1 MESAVERVVTMQSAV
16 ERVINTMWE
25 RYHEPL
31 TLADMADT
39 AIFSRFYFSRVFRS
53 VTGTS
58 PGRFLTAIRLYKA
71 KNLLLQTSASVTEVS
86 YLVGYNSPGTFST
99 RFTRSVG
106 MSPGQFR
113 ELSRVGIAIPNSAP
127 LATTRPGIV
136 HGWLSAPPT
145 GRSIRTYVGAFDST
159 IPEGRP
165 RACTMLD
172 SPGPFQLDDLAAGK
186 YFIHAVAVARHE
198 LDPRPWAR
206 RPLFMASCQPIQV
219 EAARPVRVD
228 VKLRQPRIID
238 LPVLLALP
246 ELDSRRVPTAM
257 ADRVG

>member
-1 MESAVERVVTMQSAV
+1 MESAVERVIT
-16 ERVINTMWE
+16 TMWD

-31 TLADMADT
+31 TLAEMADT
-39 AIFSRFYFSRVFRS
+39 AIFSRFYFSRIFRS

-86 YLVGYNSPGTFST
+86 YLVGYNSPGTFSS
-99 RFTRSVG
+99 RFTRSIG

-113 ELSRVGIAIPNSAP
+113 ELSRVGIAAPSALP
-127 LATTRPGIV
+127 MSGGRHGIV

-145 GRSIRTYVGAFDST
+145 GRAMRTYVGAFESN
-159 IPEGRP
+159 IPEGLP
-165 RACTMLD
+165 RSCVTLD
-172 SPGPFQLDDLAAGK
+172 SAGPFQLTGLSDGK
-186 YFIHAVAVARHE
+186 YFVHAVAVARHE

-206 RPLFMASCQPIQV
+206 RPMFVASSQAIQV
-219 EAARPVRVD
+219 IGGRPGRVD
-228 VKLRQPRIID
+228 VKLRPSRLID
-238 LPVLLALP
+238 LPVLIALP
-246 ELDSRRVPTAM
+246 ELDSRRVPAAALV

>member
-1 MESAVERVVTMQSAV
+1 MESAVERVIT
-16 ERVINTMWE
+16 TMWD

-31 TLADMADT
+31 TLAEMADT

-86 YLVGYNSPGTFST
+86 YLVGYNSPGTFSS

-113 ELSRVGIAIPNSAP
+113 DLSRIGIEPPTALPMGGGQH
-127 LATTRPGIV
+127 GIV

-145 GRSIRTYVGAFDST
+145 GRSMRTYVGAFESN
-159 IPEGRP
+159 IPEGLP
-165 RACTMLD
+165 RSCATLD
-172 SPGPFQLDDLAAGK
+172 SAGPFQLTGLSDGK

-198 LDPRPWAR
+198 LDPRPWIR
-206 RPLFMASCQPIQV
+206 RPLFVASSQGVQV
-219 EAARPVRVD
+219 IAGRPVRVD
-228 VKLRQPRIID
+228 VKLRQSRIID

-246 ELDSRRVPTAM
+246 ELDSRRVPATTLVA
-257 ADRVG
+257 ADRVS